1 MEPEPPP
8 DLLMKRLRRAPSL
21 PDAHILRGLLER
33 AGIEA
38 LVFNENAQGG
48 VGQLPVVDALPEV
61 WVVQER
67 DYDRACSVLDEF
79 ERTPR
84 DTGTRRC
91 PACGEDNPGH
101 FQVCW
106 KCAAGL

>member
-1 MEPEPPP
+1 
-8 DLLMKRLRRAPSL
+8 MKRLRRAPSL
-21 PDAHILRGLLER
+21 PDAHILCGVLQR

-48 VGQLPVVDALPEV
+48 VGQLPVADALPEV
-61 WVVQER
+61 WVARES
-67 DYDRACSVLDEF
+67 DYDRARSVLDEF

-91 PACGEDNPGH
+91 PACGEDNPAH

-106 KCAAGL
+106 KCQGGL